1 MHVLSAL
8 LGEPRQRRRQKWR
21 DEGPEITTGLPSHP
35 STLGHGFPLCH
46 LWAWNSQRVTAL
58 NLQFDLVMRKEPV
71 IQEWLEVSTM
81 QGVRDVLPKIS
92 SWCVVPVYSFLS
104 TLPSRAFFIPSTS
117 YLHHHLCFYI
127 PASTKTLNQKDFTR
141 FKPWMG
147 LTKLSSLIF
156 LRCRAKQQSPS
167 SSLRIQNHKKLILI
181 GSESRLFAAG
191 ELQPALKLGKC
202 EHQIDFFF
210 ILTRRPGSRPL

>member
-1 MHVLSAL
+1 M
-8 LGEPRQRRRQKWR
+8 
-21 DEGPEITTGLPSHP
+21 EGRGSRNHFRFAVPPVHP
-35 STLGHGFPLCH
+35 WTWIPTVPPPGILR
-46 LWAWNSQRVTAL
+46 AWNSQLVIAL

-92 SWCVVPVYSFLS
+92 SWCVAPVYSFLS
-104 TLPSRAFFIPSTS
+104 TLPSQAFFIPSTS
-117 YLHHHLCFYI
+117 YLHHHLSFYI

-141 FKPWMG
+141 LKPWMG

-156 LRCRAKQQSPS
+156 LGCRAKQQSPS

-202 EHQIDFFF
+202 EH
-210 ILTRRPGSRPL
+210 